1 MDWWL
6 MIKVF
11 IFISSPWKL
20 ANVLKWFCVPFMK
33 HNFSVQ
39 VIQNLKDT
47 DSFINYIYSN
57 QTWWWQLFNVIC
69 FTSSRT
75 WFLRVFFTT
84 LKIWSRNF
92 WRTCWSF
99 YKLNW
104 NQFVDEINSG
114 SNFVWSS
121 FKHFLQNTFFD
132 S

>member
-1 MDWWL
+1 MNWWL

-11 IFISSPWKL
+11 IFSPQWKL

-33 HNFSVQ
+33 HNFFCAGYPKFKRYWFFYKLYLFKSNLMVTI
-39 VIQNLKDT
+39 IQCDLLHVK
-47 DSFINYIYSN
+47 SN
-57 QTWWWQLFNVIC
+57 MV
-69 FTSSRT
+69 SAS
-75 WFLRVFFTT
+75 FFTP

-92 WRTCWSF
+92 WRPCWSF